1 MCKVVFFKHKTAYEM
16 CISDWSSD
24 VCSSDLMEIPDG
36 GVLDPARVI
45 HPKAEAEIAFTMGR
59 DLEDPD
65 ASLETVIAAI
75 DKAVPAI
82 EIVDSRIADWRIT
95 FADTVADNGS
105 SAFFVLGTARK
116 SVVLGKS
123 VSVRVD

>member
-1 MCKVVFFKHKTAYEM
+1 
-16 CISDWSSD
+16 
-24 VCSSDLMEIPDG
+24 
-36 GVLDPARVI
+36 
-45 HPKAEAEIAFTMGR
+45 MGR

-75 DKAVPAI
+75 DKALPAI

-105 SAFFVLGTARK
+105 SAFFVLGTDPLPHAELDLYSFRLVTEVNGTLA
-116 SVVLGKS
+116 SVGSGSSFLGPPS
-123 VSVRVD
+123 ISLHLFSRFLPHPRQPLPALSLLFLVPL

>member
-1 MCKVVFFKHKTAYEM
+1 MR
-16 CISDWSSD
+16 ISDWSSD
-24 VCSSDLMEIPDG
+24 VCSSDLLGVDQPDFGALFADMEIPDG

-82 EIVDSRIADWRIT
+82 EIVDSRIADWRIS
-95 FADTVADNGS
+95 FADTVADNS
-105 SAFFVLGTARK
+105 SEEHTSELQAIKRISYASIRW
-116 SVVLGKS
+116 
-123 VSVRVD
+123 